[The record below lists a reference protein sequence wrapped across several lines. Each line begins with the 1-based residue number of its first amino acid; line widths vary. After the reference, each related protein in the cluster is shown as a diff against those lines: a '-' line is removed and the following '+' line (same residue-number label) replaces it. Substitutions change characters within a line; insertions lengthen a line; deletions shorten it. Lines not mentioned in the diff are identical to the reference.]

1 MVLRITLHYSRYYTH
16 LSFLLFII
24 GFTLPFTS
32 IIKYLILLNSIIVG
46 IAGNLIYTNDYD
58 TFVAGYLRYHPEICQ
73 EEMQKQLRMGNFI
86 CHTLPLLIS
95 FILLPY
101 CTRYIKTYSES
112 LVFFIF
118 FIMSFFTWTL
128 VPYNNM
134 IFQEKISQSYPSTAY
149 SMIITCFVSL
159 FVCLSICFFQ

>member
-1 MVLRITLHYSRYYTH
+1 MALRVTLYYSRYYTH

-24 GFTLPFTS
+24 GFMLPFTS
-32 IIKYLILLNSIIVG
+32 IIKYFILLNSIIVG

-58 TFVAGYLRYHPEICQ
+58 TFVAGYLRHHPEVPQ
-73 EEMQKQLRMGNFI
+73 EEMEKQLRIGNFI

-95 FILLPY
+95 FIVLPY
-101 CTRYIKTYSES
+101 STRYIKTYSDS

-118 FIMSFFTWTL
+118 FLISFFTWTL

-134 IFQEKISQSYPSTAY
+134 ICQEKISHSYPSTAY
-149 SMIITCFVSL
+149 AMIITSFVSL
-159 FVCLSICFFQ
+159 FVCLSIRFLQ